1 MRYTQYELSTIVGGA
16 RVTVTKLLNELC
28 AEGFLR
34 ILNRRIQVSQAS
46 YLQVTRWMEEHR
58 Y

>member
-1 MRYTQYELSTIVGGA
+1 M
-16 RVTVTKLLNELC
+16 TVTKLLNELC

-46 YLQVTRWMEEHR
+46 YLQVARWLEEHR